1 MALSA
6 SNRLKEKPMK
16 LLHLD
21 SGLFEKQSI
30 SRQLSARIVEHLQDS
45 LSELEIVYRDLVA
58 TPPSHLSGEIMAGA
72 GVSEQERNGLQ
83 HREAQVT
90 EALLE
95 EFLSADVIVIGAPM
109 YNFTIPSQLKAWL
122 DRILQAGRTFRYT
135 ENGPVGLAGGRQ
147 VIIASSRG
155 GIYSQGPDAENDFQ
169 ERYLRA
175 VFSLIGIDDVTVIRA
190 EGVAMGDEARESA
203 VASAQAAI
211 AQAVKP
217 RQAA

>member
-1 MALSA
+1 
-6 SNRLKEKPMK
+6 MK

-30 SRQLSARIVEHLQDS
+30 SRQLSARIVEHLQGS
-45 LSELEIVYRDLVA
+45 LPALETVYRDLVA

-83 HREAQVT
+83 HQEAQVT
-90 EALLE
+90 ETLLE

-203 VASAQAAI
+203 MASAQAAI